1 MKMLSFYKWIAGSM
15 TDFTSQFKNN
25 EALYNQA
32 RIYWNKLESS
42 SAIILLI
49 FIVLGIAMAICY
61 YQPYNNR
68 PGRHYKPSHWLC
80 FLFVTSVLSFLVTW
94 GFEYFAVPPKPD
106 GATMLQFKIAMGN
119 AIYAFLLYTFCS
131 WVWCQFNIPTN
142 AYRFLKF

>member
-32 RIYWNKLESS
+32 RAYWSKLESS

-68 PGRHYKPSHWLC
+68 PGRHYKPTHWLY
-80 FLFVTSVLSFLVTW
+80 FLLGTFVLSFLVTW
-94 GFEYFAVPPKPD
+94 GFEYFAVPPKLN
-106 GATMLQFKIAMGN
+106 GTTILQIKIAMGN
-119 AIYAFLLYTFCS
+119 AIYASLLYTFCS
-131 WVWCQFNIPTN
+131 WVWCQFNLPTN
-142 AYRFLKF
+142 ACRFLKF